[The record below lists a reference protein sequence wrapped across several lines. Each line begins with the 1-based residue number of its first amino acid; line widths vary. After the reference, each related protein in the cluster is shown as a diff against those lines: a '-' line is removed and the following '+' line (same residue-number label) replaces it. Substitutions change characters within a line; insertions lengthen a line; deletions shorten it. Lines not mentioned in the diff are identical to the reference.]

1 MRRVVVTGI
10 GTVSPCG
17 LDAET
22 TWRAVTAGNSGI
34 GPITRFDTTDF
45 PTKIAGECTGFDPE
59 KWTEK
64 KRLRE
69 SDRFIHLAIA
79 ASAMALKDGKYEP
92 NEEERHRTGTFI
104 GVGFCGLEIFEDTA
118 HVLFERG
125 PRRITPYFIPAV
137 VPNLAPGQVSMRFGL
152 KGPSFCTAS
161 ACASG
166 ANAIGE
172 AFRWIQRGDMYAA
185 LTGGT
190 EAAVTPL
197 GIGGFSALRALSKRN
212 DEPTKASRPF
222 DKGRDGFVLSEG
234 AAIILLEERERA
246 LRRGATIYAEIV
258 GYGAT
263 ADAYHLTQP
272 APNGE
277 GARHAMKQALDDAK
291 MPYDK
296 VDYINAHG
304 TSTETGDIQE
314 LVALK
319 ALFGDHAK
327 NGLMVSSTKSM
338 TGHLLGASGG
348 LEALLSVLAIHH
360 GLVPPTINL
369 DDPIDEAEG
378 IDLVPGKA
386 RQAPITVAMSNSF
399 GFGGANVSLVFKHHD

>member
-1 MRRVVVTGI
+1 MRRVVITGI

-17 LDAET
+17 LDAES
-22 TWRAVTAGNSGI
+22 TWRAVTEGQSGI
-34 GPITRFDTTDF
+34 ASITRFDAKDF
-45 PTKIAGECTGFDPE
+45 ATKIAGECKGFDPE
-59 KWTEK
+59 QWTEK
-64 KRLRE
+64 KKLRE
-69 SDRFIHLAIA
+69 GDRFIHLAIA
-79 ASAMALKDGKYEP
+79 ASGMAIKDGQFDP
-92 NEEERHRTGTFI
+92 SEEERHRTGTFI

-118 HVLFERG
+118 QTLFERG

-137 VPNLAPGQVSMRFGL
+137 VPNLAPGQVSMRFSL

-185 LTGGT
+185 LAGGT

-197 GIGGFSALRALSKRN
+197 GIGGFCALRALSKRN

-234 AAIILLEERERA
+234 AAILLLEEREAA
-246 LRRGATIYAEIV
+246 LRRGAKIYAEMV

-277 GARHAMKQALDDAK
+277 GARYAMKRALDDAK
-291 MPYDK
+291 VAYRD

-304 TSTETGDIQE
+304 TSTEAGDINE
-314 LVALK
+314 IVAVK
-319 ALFGDHAK
+319 ALFEAHAK
-327 NGLMVSSTKSM
+327 NGLMISSTKSV

-348 LEALLSVLAIHH
+348 LEALLSILTIQR

-369 DDPIDEAEG
+369 DDPIEEADG

-386 RQAPITVAMSNSF
+386 KQKSVSVAMSNSF
-399 GFGGANVSLVFKHHD
+399 GFGGANVSLVFRRHD

>member
-10 GTVSPCG
+10 GTVNPCG
-17 LDAET
+17 SDAET
-22 TWRAVTAGNSGI
+22 TWRAVTRGESGI

-59 KWTEK
+59 QWTEK
-64 KRLRE
+64 KRIRE
-69 SDRFIHLAIA
+69 GDRFIHLALA
-79 ASAMALKDGKYEP
+79 ASTMAIKDGGFEP
-92 NEEERHRTGTFI
+92 SEEERHRTGTFI
-104 GVGFCGLEIFEDTA
+104 GVGFCGLEFFEDTA
-118 HVLFERG
+118 QTLFEKG
-125 PRRITPYFIPAV
+125 PRRISPYFIPAV

-185 LTGGT
+185 LAGGT
-190 EAAVTPL
+190 EAAVTRL
-197 GIGGFSALRALSKRN
+197 GIGGFCALRALSKRN
-212 DEPTKASRPF
+212 DEPAKASRPF
-222 DKGRDGFVLSEG
+222 DKNRDGFVLSEG
-234 AAIILLEERERA
+234 AAILLLEERERA
-246 LRRGATIYAEIV
+246 LQRGAPIYAEMV

-272 APNGE
+272 APQGE
-277 GARHAMKQALDDAK
+277 GGRYAMKQSLDDAHLD
-291 MPYDK
+291 YSA

-314 LVALK
+314 LVAIK
-319 ALFGDHAK
+319 ALFRDHASH
-327 NGLMVSSTKSM
+327 GLMISSTKSM

-348 LEALLSVLAIHH
+348 LEALLCVLAIRH
-360 GLVPPTINL
+360 GIVPPTINL
-369 DDPIDEAEG
+369 DDPIEEAESL
-378 IDLVPGKA
+378 DLVPGRA
-386 RQAPITVAMSNSF
+386 RQKPVKVAMSNSF